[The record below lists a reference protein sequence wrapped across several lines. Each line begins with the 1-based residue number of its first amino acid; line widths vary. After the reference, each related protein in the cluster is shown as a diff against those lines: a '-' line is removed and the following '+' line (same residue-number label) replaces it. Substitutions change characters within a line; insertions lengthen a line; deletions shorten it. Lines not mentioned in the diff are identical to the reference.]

1 MRDLL
6 ATPDSGGA
14 SWICCQHGAREHYAV
29 PRALKRLGVDV
40 RMITDLWWRPSKGS
54 RFRLSPTLQ
63 GRFHPDFSAGEVMD
77 FSYRSIVRRLVQR
90 LRRPEWYREQEE
102 INEAFQRHCL
112 SALKKIPDDA
122 SPRVVFAYSYAASEI
137 LSYARE
143 RGWKT
148 VLGQIDPG
156 PLESRIVIREYERL
170 GFPPS
175 RFYLPP
181 DGYWDRWR
189 SETELADH
197 IAVNSE
203 WSAACL
209 KEEHVAAEKIHV
221 VPCAYEAAPQ
231 TASFKRVYPD
241 AFSNDRPMKVL
252 FLGQP
257 VVRKGIHLVIEA
269 AEKMLGL
276 PVRFT
281 IVGGNT
287 DLPDLRLPD
296 NVEWVGQIPRQ
307 ETANHYRS
315 ADVFLLPT
323 LSDGFA
329 LTQLEAL
336 SWKLPVL
343 VSRHCG
349 EVITD
354 GVNGI
359 LLEVVSADAIRSRL
373 SDLLSTPDALQ
384 RMSDAPDVLGG
395 FGLEAVGRRLLDLTR
410 SPQRLPR

>member
-1 MRDLL
+1 MSEHL
-6 ATPDSGGA
+6 AMPDSGGA

-29 PRALKRLGVDV
+29 PRALKRLGVEV

-54 RFRLSPTLQ
+54 RFPIFRTLQ
-63 GRFHPDFSAGEVMD
+63 GRFHPDLSAEEVID
-77 FSYRSIVRRLVQR
+77 FSYRSIVRRLGQR

-102 INEAFQRHCL
+102 INEDFQRHCL
-112 SALKKIPDDA
+112 SALKKIPDEA
-122 SPRVVFAYSYAASEI
+122 SPRVVFAYSYAANEI

-156 PLESRIVIREYERL
+156 PLESRIVIEEYERL
-170 GFPPS
+170 GLPPS

-189 SETELADH
+189 SETEMADH

-209 KEEHVAAEKIHV
+209 REENVAAAKIHV

-231 TASFKRVYPD
+231 TASFKRSYPE
-241 AFSNDRPMKVL
+241 AFSKERPMKVL

-269 AEKMLGL
+269 AEKMQGL

-287 DLPDLRLPD
+287 DLPELRLPD
-296 NVEWVGQIPRQ
+296 QVEWVGQIPRQ
-307 ETANHYRS
+307 ETADHYRS

-343 VSRHCG
+343 VSRRCG

-359 LLEVVSADAIRSRL
+359 LLAEVSADAIRNTL
-373 SDLLSTPDALQ
+373 EDLLAKPDTLQ
-384 RMSDAPDVLGG
+384 RMSDAPDVLDR

-410 SPQRLPR
+410 TPQGPTM

>member
-1 MRDLL
+1 MSEHL

-29 PRALKRLGVDV
+29 PRALKRLGVEV
-40 RMITDLWWRPSKGS
+40 RMITDLWWRPSEGS
-54 RFRLSPTLQ
+54 QFRISSALQ
-63 GRFHPDFSAGEVMD
+63 GRFHPDFSAGEVID
-77 FSYRSIVRRLVQR
+77 FSCRSIARRLVQR
-90 LRRPEWYREQEE
+90 LRRRQWYCEQEE
-102 INEAFQRHCL
+102 INEDFQRHCL

-137 LSYARE
+137 LSYARG

-156 PLESRIVIREYERL
+156 PIESRLVIEEYERL
-170 GFPPS
+170 GLAPS

-181 DGYWDRWR
+181 EGYWDRWWT
-189 SETELADH
+189 ETELADH
-197 IAVNSE
+197 IVVNSE

-209 KEEHVAAEKIHV
+209 KEEKVSAEKIHV

-231 TASFKRVYPD
+231 TASFKRIYPD

-307 ETANHYRS
+307 ETANYYRS

-359 LLEVVSADAIRSRL
+359 LLAEVSADAIRNTL
-373 SDLLSTPDALQ
+373 EGLLAKPDALQ
-384 RMSDAPDVLGG
+384 RMSETPDVLAG
-395 FGLEAVGRRLLDLTR
+395 FGLEAIGQRLLRLTR
-410 SPQRLPR
+410 APQGLPK